1 MEYNIFMEDIVKLKV
16 KFIGEK
22 AFSFFEEDRLFIIYG
37 CNIKDKDL
45 ISYSV
50 IVESEHIKQD
60 IKENMILSF
69 NNQYFKILKV
79 GEEANKTLKA
89 LNHMTLRF
97 EESVLEEYDIMPGTI
112 ILYGFPKN
120 LPSEGD
126 YIVINNG

>member
-1 MEYNIFMEDIVKLKV
+1 MGDIVKLKV
-16 KFIGEK
+16 KFIGEN

-37 CNIKDKDL
+37 SNAKDKDL

-50 IVESEHIKQD
+50 IVESEPIKQD

-97 EESVLEEYDIMPGTI
+97 EESDLEEYDIMPGAI
-112 ILYGFPKN
+112 ILHGIPKN
-120 LPSEGD
+120 LPAEGD
-126 YIVINNG
+126 YIVIRNE